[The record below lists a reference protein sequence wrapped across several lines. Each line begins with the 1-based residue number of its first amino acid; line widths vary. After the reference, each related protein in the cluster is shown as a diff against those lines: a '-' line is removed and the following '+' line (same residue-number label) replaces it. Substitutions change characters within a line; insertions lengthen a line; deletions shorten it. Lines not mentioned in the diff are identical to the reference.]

1 MASISK
7 KRAIGNAFLSKLN
20 VPNIPIQECTFQ
32 PEEKIVRYPTDVVG
46 DPSIKTYMDQN
57 KEVEKKTKLMLEK
70 KMKVV
75 SRKKVYDH
83 SEKIFD
89 KKKGKEKSHFI
100 VRNSLPAYSPE
111 KIEVKK
117 PIKSY

>member
-1 MASISK
+1 M
-7 KRAIGNAFLSKLN
+7 
-20 VPNIPIQECTFQ
+20 
-32 PEEKIVRYPTDVVG
+32 RYPTDVVG
-46 DPSIKTYMDQN
+46 DPSIKTYIDQN

-75 SRKKVYDH
+75 NRKKVYDE
-83 SEKIFD
+83 SEKIFE
-89 KKKGKEKSHFI
+89 KKKGKERQHFV

-111 KIEVKK
+111 KIEAKK